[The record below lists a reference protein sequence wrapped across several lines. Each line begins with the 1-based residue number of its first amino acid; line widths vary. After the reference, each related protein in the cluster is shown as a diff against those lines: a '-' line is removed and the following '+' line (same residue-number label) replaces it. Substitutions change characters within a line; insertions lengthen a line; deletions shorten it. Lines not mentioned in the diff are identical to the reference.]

1 MAKHTNDNKRRT
13 SSSDSGDDLA
23 RVDVHLGVVL
33 DAITA
38 AECLTAISGFRM
50 NEDVVEITGVEDDRC
65 TAVVTCRNASQ
76 AQELVSAI
84 NATTADTSLTARLH
98 GTLEPWLEVERTWEQ
113 LCGKAQDEVERHQ
126 RKAEEVRSWLEQI
139 GAKNRKGRGVEFDEY
154 LRQEELRRP
163 LQEKLVE
170 LDLQEKEFCGY
181 MDSLQARLG
190 SCPVDEDLTRL
201 CEDFELERTRFER
214 ALPVYAGRTDIL
226 KAIAGNQVCM
236 MPSVLML
243 LHRDLPLFERQ
254 IHVQ

>member
-1 MAKHTNDNKRRT
+1 MAKSKFRAKRKA
-13 SSSDSGDDLA
+13 SSSDSADDLA

-33 DAITA
+33 DAVTA

-50 NEDVVEITGVEDDRC
+50 NQDVVEIAGVEDDRC

-76 AQELVSAI
+76 AQELVSVI

-98 GTLEPWLEVERTWEQ
+98 GTLEPWLEVEQTWKQ
-113 LCGKAQDEVERHQ
+113 LCGKAQDEVERHR
-126 RKAEEVRSWLEQI
+126 RKAEEVWSRLEQI
-139 GAKNRKGRGVEFDEY
+139 RAKNRKGRGVEFDEFF
-154 LRQEELRRP
+154 RQKELRRP

-181 MDSLQARLG
+181 MDSLQARLE
-190 SCPVDEDLTRL
+190 SCPVDEDLARL

-226 KAIAGNQVCM
+226 EAIAGNQVCM
-236 MPSVLML
+236 MPNVLM
-243 LHRDLPLFERQ
+243 
-254 IHVQ
+254 